1 MFLKVAVNVMVQI
14 LEYQSLI
21 NSLLKNKQHLIK
33 RVAMLRYSAKQGFYR
48 DHLPFEPFCEVSV
61 VINKLAMSIHIIL
74 LAVWIC
80 ILSFPG
86 LKREQLIVKLIQLNQ

>member
-1 MFLKVAVNVMVQI
+1 MKNVVNVMVQI

-21 NSLLKNKQHLIK
+21 NSLFKNKQHLIK
-33 RVAMLRYSAKQGFYR
+33 RVAVPRYSAKQGFYR
-48 DHLPFEPFCEVSV
+48 YHIPFETFCEVSV
-61 VINKLAMSIHIIL
+61 VINKLAISIHIIL